1 MPPGGEPGK
10 IRALRRELQLF
21 SELRI
26 SGAIQG
32 IGDIRI
38 YGTLLTIRIY
48 GTLLTKLTISA
59 IGIDK

>member
-10 IRALRRELQLF
+10 IQALRRELQLF

-32 IGDIRI
+32 IG
-38 YGTLLTIRIY
+38 G
-48 GTLLTKLTISA
+48 G
-59 IGIDK
+59 